1 MTKLE
6 MVEYIKDY
14 IYKTLENEMSW
25 TSFVKVDVFF
35 ENLKKEIKEGK
46 K

>member
-14 IYKTLENEMSW
+14 IYKTLESEMSW